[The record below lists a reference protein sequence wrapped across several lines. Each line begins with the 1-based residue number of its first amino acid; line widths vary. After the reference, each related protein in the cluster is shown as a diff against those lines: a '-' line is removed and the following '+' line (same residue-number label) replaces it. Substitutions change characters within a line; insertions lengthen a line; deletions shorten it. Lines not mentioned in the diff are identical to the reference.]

1 MIDTKTKAIPLA
13 STVSKELV
21 KLVSQYGCD
30 PNQFA
35 GTDNAFP
42 GRHLVFDN
50 VIDPTGP
57 SPHTAILNVAGSGEF
72 SSDHTIAEYAAGIWK
87 VEPCPVP

>member
-1 MIDTKTKAIPLA
+1 MMNTKTKAIPLA
-13 STVSKELV
+13 LTVTKELV
-21 KLVSQYGCD
+21 KLVSQNGCD

-35 GTDNAFP
+35 GTDNAIS

-50 VIDPTGP
+50 LIDPTGP
-57 SPHTAILNVAGSGEF
+57 SPHTAILNLAGTGEF
-72 SSDHTIAEYAAGIWK
+72 PGDHTIAEYAAGIWK